1 MEIGGEGNKT
11 IGKHIAIKSIE
22 KSHGYQVAT
31 IVKLIFLIGC
41 KVTALRLLDNFSR

>member
-22 KSHGYQVAT
+22 KSHGYQVA
-31 IVKLIFLIGC
+31 IGEPIEFQQ
-41 KVTALRLLDNFSR
+41 TR